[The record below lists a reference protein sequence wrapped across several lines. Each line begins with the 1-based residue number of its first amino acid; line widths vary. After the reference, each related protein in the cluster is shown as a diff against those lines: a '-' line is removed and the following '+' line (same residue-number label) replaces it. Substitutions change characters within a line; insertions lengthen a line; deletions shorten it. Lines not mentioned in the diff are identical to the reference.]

1 MRLEVL
7 DGWKQNISKMYALLE
22 SLSVQD
28 IQGISLEADVGF
40 ARLTEWTSR
49 VHVEERSIYFLGNG
63 ASASMASH
71 FAADMSKN
79 GGVRAEV
86 FTDLSL
92 LTALANDLS
101 YEEVYAEPL
110 RWYLK
115 KGDMVIAISSSGNS
129 PNIVR
134 AVNQARSLGGKV
146 ITLSAMSKNN
156 SIRKL
161 GDLNFYV
168 EAQTY
173 GLAETA
179 HAAILHYWMDLVE
192 AKRKNTKC
200 DVSDNL

>member
-1 MRLEVL
+1 M
-7 DGWKQNISKMYALLE
+7 GKWKQNINNIYGLLE
-22 SLSVQD
+22 RLSVRD
-28 IQGISLEADVGF
+28 FQGTSFQADAGF
-40 ARLTEWTSR
+40 SRLMELTYR
-49 VHVEERSIYFLGNG
+49 VHSERGAIYFVGNG

-71 FAADMSKN
+71 FAADMAKN

-134 AVNQARSLGGKV
+134 AVNQARSLGGTV
-146 ITLSAMSKNN
+146 ITLSAMSENN

-161 GDLNFYV
+161 GDLNFHV
-168 EAQTY
+168 AAQTY

-200 DVSDNL
+200 EVS